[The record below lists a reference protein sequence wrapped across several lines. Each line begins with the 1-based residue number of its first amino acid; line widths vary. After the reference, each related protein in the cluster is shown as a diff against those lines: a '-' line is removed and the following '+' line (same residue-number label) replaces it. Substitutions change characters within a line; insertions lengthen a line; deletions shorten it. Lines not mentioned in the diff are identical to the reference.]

1 MKYNEYFTWHNLQ
14 ADNNFDNLST
24 ITEAGAFVTSE
35 KIAAASAKWSQWVE
49 HFFILG
55 PALT

>member
-1 MKYNEYFTWHNLQ
+1 MKYNEYFTWHILQ

-35 KIAAASAKWSQWVE
+35 KIAAASAKWSQWIE
-49 HFFILG
+49 HFLFWGL
-55 PALT
+55 P